1 MKQKQERNVS
11 LDMLRVLVIFLIVLS
26 HVMLHGKVIEN
37 IEVFTLLETANL
49 GVYAIA
55 GVSSVYSL
63 IRNFIFATLYGAH
76 CLDIKKSTFYHEIIT
91 GNISLII
98 NLVNSFAIYKMLTV
112 NGWIVL
118 VVACVIAGIL
128 CLSVNVLIVLSKDER
143 KMVKKLVDEKIGRR

>member
-76 CLDIKKSTFYHEIIT
+76 RHKEKY
-91 GNISLII
+91 
-98 NLVNSFAIYKMLTV
+98 
-112 NGWIVL
+112 
-118 VVACVIAGIL
+118 IL
-128 CLSVNVLIVLSKDER
+128 S
-143 KMVKKLVDEKIGRR
+143 